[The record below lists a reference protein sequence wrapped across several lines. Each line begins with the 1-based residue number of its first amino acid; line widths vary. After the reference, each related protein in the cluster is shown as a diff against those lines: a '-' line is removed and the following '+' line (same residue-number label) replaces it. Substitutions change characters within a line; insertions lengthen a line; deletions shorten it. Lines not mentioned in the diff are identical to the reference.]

1 MRCTVK
7 RIMLFVLP
15 FLLVSCNAYFPH
27 LRVVRANYNVS
38 RGEYQPAIVDYLRA
52 QGVSEYEP
60 WLAYNLGTVYH
71 YLGESGAAVDRWE
84 AAWESDVDDLMYGAR
99 FNRGVFLFEQGR
111 FRDAFREF
119 RYALQI
125 NPASRAAKTN
135 MELALERIDAGSE
148 LDGDGPRDSTGDEER
163 GESEAGGGQRMLEYL
178 RRKQEQEWRANQEH
192 GVSDEAEDW

>member
-1 MRCTVK
+1 MK
-7 RIMLFVLP
+7 RIMLVLMP

-52 QGVSEYEP
+52 QGISEYEP
-60 WLAYNLGTVYH
+60 WLSYNLGTVYH

-111 FRDAFREF
+111 YQDAFQEF
-119 RYALQI
+119 RSALLI
-125 NPASRAAKTN
+125 NPGSRAAKIN
-135 MELALERIDAGSE
+135 LELTIERIEAGSE
-148 LDGDGPRDSTGDEER
+148 LEGEGARSSEDRD
-163 GESEAGGGQRMLEYL
+163 ESDDDAGNGGGQRMLDYL
-178 RRKQEQEWRANQEH
+178 RRKQEQRWRANQEH
-192 GVSDEAEDW
+192 AVTDEAEDW

>member
-1 MRCTVK
+1 MK
-7 RIMLFVLP
+7 RIFLALMPL
-15 FLLVSCNAYFPH
+15 LLVSCNAYFPH

-52 QGVSEYEP
+52 QGISEYEP
-60 WLAYNLGTVYH
+60 WLSYNLGTVYH

-111 FRDAFREF
+111 YTESFREF
-119 RYALQI
+119 QYALRI
-125 NPASRAAKTN
+125 NPGSRAAKTN
-135 MELALERIDAGSE
+135 LELSIERIEAGSE
-148 LDGDGPRDSTGDEER
+148 LDGEGSRSSGDDENR
-163 GESEAGGGQRMLEYL
+163 NDTPDGGGQRMLDYL
-178 RRKQEQEWRANQEH
+178 RRKQEQQWRANQEQ

>member
-1 MRCTVK
+1 MK
-7 RIMLFVLP
+7 RIVLLLMP

-27 LRVVRANYNVS
+27 LRVVRANYYVS

-84 AAWESDVDDLMYGAR
+84 AAWESNVDDLMYGAR

-111 FRDAFREF
+111 YQEAFSEF
-119 RYALQI
+119 RSALRI
-125 NPASRAAKTN
+125 NPGSKSAKTN
-135 MELALERIDAGSE
+135 LELTIERIEAGSE
-148 LDGDGPRDSTGDEER
+148 LDGEGTRGSGGREEGSEESQDS
-163 GESEAGGGQRMLEYL
+163 GGQRMLDYL
-178 RRKQEQEWRANQEH
+178 RRKQEQQWRANQEH
-192 GVSDEAEDW
+192 GVSEEARDW